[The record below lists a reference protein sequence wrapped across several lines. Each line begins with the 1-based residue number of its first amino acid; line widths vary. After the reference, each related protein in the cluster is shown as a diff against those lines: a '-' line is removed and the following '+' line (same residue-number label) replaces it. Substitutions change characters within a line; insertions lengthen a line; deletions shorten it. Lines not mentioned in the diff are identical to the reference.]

1 VLQYDVLNG
10 LVIDLKKVDPMMKAM
25 KNMDTM
31 AANDLDQ
38 IVMKKKAAKKMDTMA
53 VNDLGHHVQKE
64 MDLGKDV

>member
-1 VLQYDVLNG
+1 
-10 LVIDLKKVDPMMKAM
+10 
-25 KNMDTM
+25 M